1 MDEND
6 RRDHWEK
13 VYVEKSDLDLS
24 WFQEVPS
31 TSLELAEHARINSA
45 SVVIDIGGG
54 TSRFAECL
62 IEKGVRDVSVLD
74 LSQSALD
81 ANRSRLGP
89 RGKDVTW
96 LVADITTWKPERQY
110 DLWHDRAV
118 FHFLVKEEDR
128 AAYLHCLNKAVK
140 AGGHAI
146 IATFAPDGPEKCSG
160 LPVERYSPE
169 SLSVTLGET
178 YELLEHSFDVHVT
191 PRGSEQR
198 FQFSLFEKRFDG
210 GAPADR

>member
-1 MDEND
+1 MNEND

-13 VYVEKSDLDLS
+13 VYVDKSDFHLS
-24 WFQEVPS
+24 GYEEVPS
-31 TSLELAEHARINSA
+31 ASLELAEHAGINSA

-62 IEKGVRDVSVLD
+62 IDRGVRDVSVLD
-74 LSQSALD
+74 LSRSALD
-81 ANRSRLGP
+81 ANRSRLGL

-96 LVADITTWKPERQY
+96 LVADITTWKSERQY

-118 FHFLVKEEDR
+118 FHFLVKEKDR
-128 AAYLHCLNKAVK
+128 AAYLDCLNKAVK

-146 IATFAPDGPEKCSG
+146 IATFVPDGPEKCSG

-169 SLSVTLGET
+169 SLSVTLGEA
-178 YELLEHSFDVHVT
+178 YKLLEYRFDIHVT
-191 PRGSEQR
+191 PWGSEQR
-198 FQFSLFEKRFDG
+198 FQFSLFEKRKDG
-210 GAPADR
+210 SATSGR